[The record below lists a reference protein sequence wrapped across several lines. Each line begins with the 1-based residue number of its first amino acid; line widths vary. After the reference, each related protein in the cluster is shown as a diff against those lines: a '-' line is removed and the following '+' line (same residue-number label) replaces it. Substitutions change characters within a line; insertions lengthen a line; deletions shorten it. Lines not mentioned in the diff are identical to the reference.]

1 VQNTQQNSTVKVH
14 ASPRER
20 CAFTLIEL
28 LVVVAII
35 AAVGSV
41 GVGLYAGTLKRLQV
55 ERTARDF
62 LLTARYARIMAIEK
76 QREYKI
82 LIGNDQQ
89 GGFYLTTMQLND
101 ATGQVEQTIV
111 NDYYCKPVQFE
122 GAVEF
127 EDVQIVPTGS
137 EQAEEA
143 QAEQTI
149 TFSPNGTAQ
158 AVVVQIGDGRTHY
171 TVSIAEATGKAKISY
186 GELENAEIG
195 TIDLDAQ

>member
-1 VQNTQQNSTVKVH
+1 M
-14 ASPRER
+14 
-20 CAFTLIEL
+20 
-28 LVVVAII
+28 
-35 AAVGSV
+35 
-41 GVGLYAGTLKRLQV
+41 GLYAGTLKRLQV
-55 ERTARDF
+55 ERAARDF

-89 GGFYLTTMQLND
+89 GGFYLTTMELND

-122 GAVEF
+122 GAVKF

-137 EQAEEA
+137 EQAQEA

-149 TFSPNGTAQ
+149 TFSPSRNIRETLPL
-158 AVVVQIGDGRTHY
+158 
-171 TVSIAEATGKAKISY
+171 K
-186 GELENAEIG
+186 
-195 TIDLDAQ
+195 